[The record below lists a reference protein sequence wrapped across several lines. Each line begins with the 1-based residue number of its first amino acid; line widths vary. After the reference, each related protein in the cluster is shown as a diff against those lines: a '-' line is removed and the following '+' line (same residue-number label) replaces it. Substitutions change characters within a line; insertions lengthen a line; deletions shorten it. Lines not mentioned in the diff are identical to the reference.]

1 MDSGVLGTS
10 GGVSSHAPTIRSDA
24 VPLDPTVVRGAVP
37 EFPLATPYN
46 PPSPPPFVPS
56 GTAVI
61 TGNATATETVVVVA
75 SDSWRRYGRLPRAV
89 LEDGRLDGRDIRLLA
104 YLLSFVFDSRG
115 RAWPGQ
121 KEMVAISG
129 SVSAVRRDTRKL
141 QRVGYLAVCRSGRRI
156 EYSFPWLRA
165 FEDGLRKVKD
175 DRKQRPPVDAVQKNN
190 SAHQR
195 AQSTEMHP
203 PVGGV
208 PNNYAQNGGHKY
220 EEKVKGGERSKA
232 RGLPLGDFVAS
243 GNPSPLSGGTENPE
257 QGQGRGGDLSES
269 VFEPSAVTAL
279 AVTDPFAPVSVFS
292 ADTVIPAD
300 TPEWCILGVF
310 AALEVEAND
319 GAVRPVTP
327 RDRQHVRQFNTKF
340 GIEMAVR
347 ILVYGIRNWKDFST
361 RNRITMPRTLGVI
374 WKHSDALLAEAL
386 HGGPTGYIRTLQKDE
401 VAAEQDRAR
410 QRMYAERGG
419 PFLGF
424 EALMGHRAPHPN
436 AAAATRAIDALL
448 SNLTELRPAQ
458 PALLAP
464 VVERR

>member
-1 MDSGVLGTS
+1 M
-10 GGVSSHAPTIRSDA
+10 
-24 VPLDPTVVRGAVP
+24 
-37 EFPLATPYN
+37 
-46 PPSPPPFVPS
+46 
-56 GTAVI
+56 
-61 TGNATATETVVVVA
+61 TE
-75 SDSWRRYGRLPRAV
+75 
-89 LEDGRLDGRDIRLLA
+89 
-104 YLLSFVFDSRG
+104 
-115 RAWPGQ
+115 
-121 KEMVAISG
+121 
-129 SVSAVRRDTRKL
+129 
-141 QRVGYLAVCRSGRRI
+141 
-156 EYSFPWLRA
+156 
-165 FEDGLRKVKD
+165 
-175 DRKQRPPVDAVQKNN
+175 N
-190 SAHQR
+190 SAHPWMLCRKTTAPTSGRNQLKCTHPWVVCQTTTPKTGVISTKRRSREERGQR
-195 AQSTEMHP
+195 RE
-203 PVGGV
+203 V
-208 PNNYAQNGGHKY
+208 Y
-220 EEKVKGGERSKA
+220 
-232 RGLPLGDFVAS
+232 
-243 GNPSPLSGGTENPE
+243 PSPLSGGTENPE